1 MNAPVVVPSQFQ
13 TALLTVGLTV
23 VAALQAALVGGLTLT
38 EGLQLLALLVGGI
51 VTYFS
56 PLLGGHWAAGLKVG
70 GAVLGAVL
78 VAVISVIDSSI
89 TGSPVW
95 TPETVTLVF
104 FAGLNALA
112 AQYGVDRRVTEAKA
126 ALADPEVPNAVVQA
140 KDPGAVHT
148 VVLGG

>member
-1 MNAPVVVPSQFQ
+1 MNAPTVVPSQFQ
-13 TALLTVGLTV
+13 TALLTLGLTV
-23 VAALQAALVGGLTLT
+23 VAALQAALLGGLTLT

-56 PLLGGHWAAGLKVG
+56 PLLGGKWAAGLKVS

-78 VAVISVIDSSI
+78 VAVISVLDSAVNGGVVWNAETI
-89 TGSPVW
+89 TFI
-95 TPETVTLVF
+95 F

-112 AQYGVDRRVTEAKA
+112 AQYGVDRRVADTKA
-126 ALADPEVPNAVVQA
+126 ALADPEIPNSVVQA

-148 VVLGG
+148 VILGG